1 MKRYLTITVIFILA
15 FAGTASAQKVAVKTN
30 ALYWATTTPNV
41 GMEFALS
48 DRWTLEVTGGYN
60 PWTLDKEKN
69 MKVKH
74 FLVTP
79 EVRYW
84 FCESFNGHFLG
95 LNANYTQ
102 YNIGGVHVLNAFT
115 PSESDGPFVDSCLNS
130 RIEGWAAG
138 AGITYG
144 HSWIIAPRWNMELNL
159 GLGYWYTAYDSYEN
173 RKCGLFKDSGVRHV
187 FGLTDVGLS
196 FIYMIR

>member
-30 ALYWATTTPNV
+30 ALYWATTSPNV

-102 YNIGGVHVLNAFT
+102 YNIGGVHILNAFT
-115 PSESDGPFVDSCLNS
+115 PSEGDGPFVDSCLNS

-144 HSWIIAPRWNMELNL
+144 HSWIISPRWNMELNL

-173 RKCGLFKDSGVRHV
+173 RKCGLFQQTVEKVSLGPTALGV
-187 FGLTDVGLS
+187 S
-196 FIYMIR
+196 FIYMIK